1 MDAGV
6 SGLTKGVFD
15 LAVGFYRDVNFAYTI
30 AAVMALAAIGLAL
43 IALIRH
49 VMQVSALSARTRQL
63 SGYITFSPAPGST
76 DADDREAVF
85 HTRFREIDAAMG
97 RGGAG
102 GGLLREAWMRYRKTL
117 ILGAFPPVRSTQ
129 RPHGFV
135 YDVLSPPTWIG
146 FAANIFVAFGLLA
159 TFMGLVAALTFAAD
173 GSASD
178 NVASMQAALRDL
190 LAAAA
195 SKFVTSVA
203 GVGLSLILRL
213 LERLLTVDLRREA
226 DRLAKSLESGIRVDP
241 GAQSA
246 ALAEEVSGLTT
257 LLRQNLENA
266 PPSPETGAQA

>member
-1 MDAGV
+1 MTSV
-6 SGLTKGVFD
+6 KPLT
-15 LAVGFYRDVNFAYTI
+15 A
-30 AAVMALAAIGLAL
+30 
-43 IALIRH
+43 
-49 VMQVSALSARTRQL
+49 
-63 SGYITFSPAPGST
+63 
-76 DADDREAVF
+76 
-85 HTRFREIDAAMG
+85 
-97 RGGAG
+97 
-102 GGLLREAWMRYRKTL
+102 
-117 ILGAFPPVRSTQ
+117 
-129 RPHGFV
+129 
-135 YDVLSPPTWIG
+135 
-146 FAANIFVAFGLLA
+146 
-159 TFMGLVAALTFAAD
+159 FAAD
-173 GSASD
+173 GIASD

-203 GVGLSLILRL
+203 GVGLSLMLRL

>member
-6 SGLTKGVFD
+6 SGLTKGLFD

-63 SGYITFSPAPGST
+63 SGYITFSPAPGGT

-85 HTRFREIDAAMG
+85 HSRFRDIDAAMS

-117 ILGAFPPVRSTQ
+117 ILGTFPPVRSTQ

-159 TFMGLVAALTFAAD
+159 TFMGLVAALTFAAE
-173 GSASD
+173 GIASD

-213 LERLLTVDLRREA
+213 LERLLTVDLRRQA

-257 LLRQNLENA
+257 LLRQNLESA

>member
-1 MDAGV
+1 
-6 SGLTKGVFD
+6 
-15 LAVGFYRDVNFAYTI
+15 
-30 AAVMALAAIGLAL
+30 
-43 IALIRH
+43 
-49 VMQVSALSARTRQL
+49 
-63 SGYITFSPAPGST
+63 
-76 DADDREAVF
+76 
-85 HTRFREIDAAMG
+85 
-97 RGGAG
+97 
-102 GGLLREAWMRYRKTL
+102 MRYRKTL

-173 GSASD
+173 GIASD

-241 GAQSA
+241 RPVGRSGGG
-246 ALAEEVSGLTT
+246 VSGLTT